1 MSTSE
6 RIFVTGYAK
15 LPQGI
20 AAKEL
25 YNSVAVGM
33 ILNKNSGCIIDIDI
47 SLATSTGKA
56 FVKEIVVGNCILN
69 IDCLIG
75 ELEKRYLGHA
85 KNAIISALR
94 CAHQKYEQYITNDFI
109 DV

>member
-25 YNSVAVGM
+25 YNSVAIGM
-33 ILNKNSGCIIDIDI
+33 ILNRNSGCIIDMDI

-56 FVKEIVVGNCILN
+56 FVKEIAVGNCISN
-69 IDCLIG
+69 IDFLIS
-75 ELEKRYLGHA
+75 ELDRKYLGHA
-85 KNAIISALR
+85 KNAIISALK
-94 CAHQKYEQYITNDFI
+94 CAHQKYEQYRANDFV